1 MFRAAGR
8 TFVLG
13 VSDTQTIFIG
23 AFLLGF
29 AGQSKCQLTSYH
41 FTTAVNQMMIALSVM
56 VFSVALVRTYWRNP
70 LAAAFRLLLSLGSFI
85 GVGLT
90 IFRKANYA
98 PDWPPPDSRKDSA
111 ILLPVACLL
120 ESDLR
125 ARAEAQ
131 ARASQSDLGFGSS
144 SAWPNERWFFIAL
157 VIAFLVAHASIPVRF
172 AERRVRE
179 GTNYAQW
186 TRFRGFVTV
195 IYWAYMLIPPTFT
208 SIWCWIRVYQTR
220 KWVNNSGWIGSPNPE
235 MVIWDSGQLIA
246 MGVLITVMM
255 NVLTEALKRKGKA
268 AAVNGT
274 STYHGMPPEDDA
286 IPLVEPGSMPTW
298 PPRYEPYR
306 SRGVGI

>member
-1 MFRAAGR
+1 M
-8 TFVLG
+8 LG